1 MSISLTKLQARPLIF
16 LRLLGV
22 TPQDFKII
30 TKKCTPLWNSRLQD
44 KKKVSGRPYGLRDL
58 EHHILCLLLYYRC
71 YTSQLFL
78 GFLFDVDDS
87 CVCRSIKR
95 LEPILSCIMGIKK
108 DRTLTEKEL
117 CEIIVDCT
125 EQPIQRPKKG
135 QKKYYSGKKKRH
147 TLKTEIRITG
157 EGKIKGVSRPRA
169 GKIHDFEIFKKEKP
183 LPPHCRIYADS
194 GYQGLDKRHK
204 QTELPYKKPKGGKL
218 SVDEKEYNRGLS
230 SFRVR
235 VENKIRELKT
245 FNILSQTYRNFR
257 KGYAIKFTIIAGI
270 VNLKAGF

>member
-1 MSISLTKLQARPLIF
+1 MPLSINKLKARPVIF
-16 LRLLGV
+16 RRLTGV
-22 TPQDFKII
+22 DVQEFETIAEKSTHMWDQ
-30 TKKCTPLWNSRLQD
+30 LLSD
-44 KKKVSGRPYGLRDL
+44 KKISGRPYGLKDL

-71 YTSQLFL
+71 YTTQLFL
-78 GFLFDVDDS
+78 GFLFGVDDS

-95 LEPILSCIMGIKK
+95 LEPILASVMGIKK
-108 DRTLTEKEL
+108 DRTLTEEEL
-117 CEIIVDCT
+117 SEIIIDCT

-135 QKKYYSGKKKRH
+135 QKKHYSGKKKRH
-147 TLKTEIRITG
+147 TIKTEIRITG
-157 EGKIKGVSRPRA
+157 DGKIKGISKPRE
-169 GKIHDFEIFKKEKP
+169 GSCHDFEIYKKGTP
-183 LPPHCRIYADS
+183 LPPKCRVYADS

-235 VENKIRELKT
+235 VENKIRDLKT

-257 KGYAIKFTIIAGI
+257 KGYGLKFTIIAGI
-270 VNLKAGF
+270 VNLKSGF